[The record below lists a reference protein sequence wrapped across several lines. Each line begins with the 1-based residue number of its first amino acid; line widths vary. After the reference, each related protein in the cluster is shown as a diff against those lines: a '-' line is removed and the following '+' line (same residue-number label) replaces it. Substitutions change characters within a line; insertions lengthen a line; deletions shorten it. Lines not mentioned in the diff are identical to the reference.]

1 MSKLY
6 NIFYN
11 GRYDAFH
18 NQTPQPYYEATTN
31 NIKKWLE
38 EHNKD
43 RVEEGNEPE
52 CAEEFDV
59 ELIHPFLYEEVAWCQ
74 NLNK

>member
-1 MSKLY
+1 MKVSKLY

-11 GRYDAFH
+11 GRYDSG
-18 NQTPQPYYEATTN
+18 QTLHPYYQATTN
-31 NIKKWLE
+31 NFKIWLE

-52 CAEEFDV
+52 CAEQLDV
-59 ELIHPFLYEEVAWCQ
+59 
-74 NLNK
+74 